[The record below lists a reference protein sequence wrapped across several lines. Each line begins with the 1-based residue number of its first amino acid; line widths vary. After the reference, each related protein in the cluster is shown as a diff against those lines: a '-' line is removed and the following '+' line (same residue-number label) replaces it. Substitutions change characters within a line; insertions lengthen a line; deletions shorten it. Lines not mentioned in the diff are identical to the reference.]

1 MSDWKMVKMQNEK
14 YYTRDASE
22 PFLAPES
29 VDLFVTH
36 PPYFNAYSDPHGKP
50 EGQLQN
56 ASDREYFVD
65 KIIKII
71 KHMEIALK
79 PTGTIA
85 IGFPTDEN
93 FYKVIAGVARETNL
107 KFGPLFFWDFSETPG
122 IQEIVGEE
130 NNIFLNLHKGNQ
142 KTNLDYKLDSYAL
155 KHPWVLSEDLESHSH
170 LAFIHNSSP
179 EIVYERMIGRYSK
192 EGDVVADLM
201 AGTGSVLGVAT
212 KMGRKFVYNDISPD
226 QLEMA
231 KRIIEREPESD
242 MELRKSKVVELMTKE
257 VQDAT
262 REQMEKFS
270 TPLDQQEQLLRQGFP
285 EVNRINGRLFDL
297 LVKHGIIK

>member
-1 MSDWKMVKMQNEK
+1 MLNER
-14 YYTRDASE
+14 YYTKDASE
-22 PFLAPES
+22 LFLAPES

-71 KHMEIALK
+71 KHMEMALK

-93 FYKVIAGVARETNL
+93 FYKVIEGVARETNL

-142 KTNLDYKLDSYAL
+142 QTNLDYKLDSYAL
-155 KHPWVLSEDLESHSH
+155 KHPWVLSEDLEFHSH

-179 EIVYERMIGRYSK
+179 EIVYERIIGRYSK

-212 KMGRKFVYNDISPD
+212 KMGRNFVYNDISSD
-226 QLEMA
+226 QLQMA
-231 KRIIEREPESD
+231 KKIIEKEPETK
-242 MELRKSKVVELMTKE
+242 MELQKKEIVELMTKE

-262 REQMEKFS
+262 REQMEAFN
-270 TPLDQQEQLLRQGFP
+270 TPLQQQEEYMRNSAP
-285 EVNRINGRLFDL
+285 DVNRINGRLFDM
-297 LVKHGIIK
+297 LVKNGIIR

>member
-85 IGFPTDEN
+85 IGFPPDEN
-93 FYKVIAGVARETNL
+93 FYKIIERIGRETSL
-107 KFGPLFFWDFSETPG
+107 KYGPLFFWDFSETPG
-122 IQEIVGEE
+122 IQEIIGEE
-130 NNIFLNLHKGNQ
+130 NNVFLNLHKGNQ
-142 KTNLDYKLDSYAL
+142 QTNSEYKLDSYAL
-155 KHPWVLSEDLESHSH
+155 KYPWTLSEDLKSHSH
-170 LAFIHNSSP
+170 LSFIHNSSP
-179 EIVYERMIGRYSK
+179 EIVYERIIGRYSK

-212 KMGRKFVYNDISPD
+212 KMGRNFVYNDISSD

-231 KRIIEREPESD
+231 KKIIEREPETD
-242 MELRKSKVVELMTKE
+242 MELTRKEIIDLMTKE

-262 REQMEKFS
+262 KEQMERFS
-270 TPLDQQEQLLRQGFP
+270 TPLDQQEEYLRQSGP
-285 EVNRINGRLFDL
+285 ETNRINGKLFDL

>member
-1 MSDWKMVKMQNEK
+1 MSNEK
-14 YYTRDASE
+14 YYTKDASE
-22 PFLAPES
+22 LFLAPES

-71 KHMEIALK
+71 KHMEMALK

-93 FYKVIAGVARETNL
+93 FYKVIEGVARETNL

-142 KTNLDYKLDSYAL
+142 QTNLDYKLDSYAL
-155 KHPWVLSEDLESHSH
+155 KHPWVLSEDLEFHSH

-179 EIVYERMIGRYSK
+179 EIVYERIIGRYSK

-212 KMGRKFVYNDISPD
+212 KMGRNFVYNDISSD
-226 QLEMA
+226 QLQMA
-231 KRIIEREPESD
+231 KKIIEKEPETK
-242 MELRKSKVVELMTKE
+242 MELQKKEIVELMTKE

-262 REQMEKFS
+262 REQMESFN
-270 TPLDQQEQLLRQGFP
+270 TPLQQQEEYMRNSAP
-285 EVNRINGRLFDL
+285 DVNRINGRLFDM
-297 LVKHGIIK
+297 LVKNGIIR

>member
-1 MSDWKMVKMQNEK
+1 MSDWKMVKMLNER
-14 YYTRDASE
+14 YYTKDASE
-22 PFLAPES
+22 LFLAPES

-71 KHMEIALK
+71 KHMEMALK

-93 FYKVIAGVARETNL
+93 FYKVIEGVARETNL

-142 KTNLDYKLDSYAL
+142 QTNLDYKLDSYAL
-155 KHPWVLSEDLESHSH
+155 KHPWVLSEDLEFHSH

-179 EIVYERMIGRYSK
+179 EIVYERIIGRYSK

-212 KMGRKFVYNDISPD
+212 KMGRNFVYNDISSD
-226 QLEMA
+226 QLQMA
-231 KRIIEREPESD
+231 KKIIEKEPETK
-242 MELRKSKVVELMTKE
+242 MELQKKEIVELMTKE

-262 REQMEKFS
+262 REQMEAFN
-270 TPLDQQEQLLRQGFP
+270 TPLQQQEEYMRNSAP
-285 EVNRINGRLFDL
+285 DVNRINGRLFDM
-297 LVKHGIIK
+297 LVKNGIIR